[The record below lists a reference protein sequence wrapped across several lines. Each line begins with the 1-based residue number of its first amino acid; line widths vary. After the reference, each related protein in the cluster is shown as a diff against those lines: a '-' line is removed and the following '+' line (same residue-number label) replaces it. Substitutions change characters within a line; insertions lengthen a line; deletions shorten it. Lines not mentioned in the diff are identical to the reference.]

1 MLVGERMSK
10 PVITI
15 TPDTPLPEALALMR
29 KEKVRRFPV
38 VDKHGKLVGIVS
50 EKDLLNAS
58 PSDAT
63 TLSIWEVNYW
73 LSKVTVG
80 EIMTKEVVTT
90 CLDCPIEEA
99 ARIMADRKI
108 GALPVMDNDRLVGI
122 ITETDLFKLFLELFG
137 ARKAGIRATLLI
149 KDEPGTLAEVTSAIR
164 ALGANIISIGTF
176 MGEDP
181 STTKVTL
188 KVENTTLEALSQ
200 ALTPVV
206 EQIVDLRMVSAT

>member
-15 TPDTPLPEALALMR
+15 TPDTPLQEALALMR

-73 LSKVTVG
+73 LSKVTVE
-80 EIMTKEVVTT
+80 EIMTKEVITT
-90 CLDCPIEEA
+90 HVDSPIEEA

-108 GALPVMDNDRLVGI
+108 GALPVMDDGRLVGI
-122 ITETDLFKLFLELFG
+122 ITETDLFKIFLELFG
-137 ARKAGIRATLLI
+137 ARKAGIRATLLL
-149 KDEPGTLAEVTSAIR
+149 KDEPGKLSEVTNAIR
-164 ALGANIISIGTF
+164 QLGSNIISIGTF

-181 STTKVTL
+181 STGMVTL
-188 KVENTTLEALSQ
+188 KVENTTVEALTN
-200 ALTPVV
+200 ALTPLV
-206 EQIVDLRMVSAT
+206 ERIVDIRTVSAA

>member
-15 TPDTPLPEALALMR
+15 TPDTPLQEALALMR

-73 LSKVTVG
+73 LSKVTVE
-80 EIMTKEVVTT
+80 EIMTKEVITT
-90 CLDCPIEEA
+90 CVDCPIEEA

-108 GALPVMDNDRLVGI
+108 GALPVMDDGRLVGI
-122 ITETDLFKLFLELFG
+122 ITETDLFKIFLELFG
-137 ARKAGIRATLLI
+137 ARKAGIRATLLL
-149 KDEPGTLAEVTSAIR
+149 KDEPGKLSEVTNAIR
-164 ALGANIISIGTF
+164 QLGSNIISIGTF

-181 STTKVTL
+181 STGMVTL
-188 KVENTTLEALSQ
+188 KVENTTVEALTN

-206 EQIVDLRMVSAT
+206 ERIVDIRTVSAA

>member
-1 MLVGERMSK
+1 MSK

-15 TPDTPLPEALALMR
+15 TPDTPLQEALALMR

-73 LSKVTVG
+73 LSKVKVE
-80 EIMTKEVVTT
+80 EIMTKEVITT
-90 CLDCPIEEA
+90 CVDCPIEEA

-108 GALPVMDNDRLVGI
+108 GALPVMDDDRLVGI
-122 ITETDLFKLFLELFG
+122 ITETDLFKIFLELFG
-137 ARKAGIRATLLI
+137 ARKAGIRATLLV
-149 KDEPGTLAEVTSAIR
+149 KDEPGKLSEVTNAIR
-164 ALGANIISIGTF
+164 QLGANIISVGTF
-176 MGEDP
+176 MGKDP
-181 STTKVTL
+181 STGMVTI
-188 KVENTTLEALSQ
+188 KVENTTVD
-200 ALTPVV
+200 ALTQSLKPLV
-206 EQIVDLRMVSAT
+206 EQVVDIRQVSAA

>member
-15 TPDTPLPEALALMR
+15 TPDTPLQEALALMR

-73 LSKVTVG
+73 LSKVKVE
-80 EIMTKEVVTT
+80 EIMTKEVITT
-90 CLDCPIEEA
+90 CVDCPIEEA

-108 GALPVMDNDRLVGI
+108 GALPVMQEDRLVGI
-122 ITETDLFKLFLELFG
+122 ITETDLFKIFLELFG
-137 ARKAGIRATLLI
+137 ARKGGIRATILV
-149 KDEPGTLAEVTSAIR
+149 KDEPGKLSDVTNAIR
-164 ALGANIISIGTF
+164 QLGGNIIAIGTF

-181 STTKVTL
+181 STGMVTL
-188 KVENTTLEALSQ
+188 KVENTTVDDLTK
-200 ALTPVV
+200 ALTPIV
-206 EQIVDLRMVSAT
+206 ERIVDIRNVSAA

>member
-15 TPDTPLPEALALMR
+15 TPDTPLQEALALMR

-73 LSKVTVG
+73 LSKVKVE
-80 EIMTKEVVTT
+80 EIMTKEVITT
-90 CLDCPIEEA
+90 CVDCPIEEA

-108 GALPVMDNDRLVGI
+108 GALPVMDDDRLVGI
-122 ITETDLFKLFLELFG
+122 ITETDLFKIFLELFG
-137 ARKAGIRATLLI
+137 ARKAGIRATLLV
-149 KDEPGTLAEVTSAIR
+149 KDEPGKLSEVTNAIR
-164 ALGANIISIGTF
+164 QLGANIISVGTF
-176 MGEDP
+176 MGKDP
-181 STTKVTL
+181 STGMVTI
-188 KVENTTLEALSQ
+188 KVENTTVD
-200 ALTPVV
+200 ALTQSLKPLV
-206 EQIVDLRMVSAT
+206 EQVVDIRQVSAA

>member
-15 TPDTPLPEALALMR
+15 TPDTPLQEALALMR

-73 LSKVTVG
+73 LSKVTVE
-80 EIMTKEVVTT
+80 EIMTKEVITT
-90 CLDCPIEEA
+90 CVDCPIEEA

-108 GALPVMDNDRLVGI
+108 GALPVMDNGRLVGI
-122 ITETDLFKLFLELFG
+122 ITETDLFKIFLELFG
-137 ARKAGIRATLLI
+137 ARKAGIRATLLL
-149 KDEPGTLAEVTSAIR
+149 KDEPGKLSEVTNAIR
-164 ALGANIISIGTF
+164 QLGGNIISIGTF

-181 STTKVTL
+181 STGMVTL
-188 KVENTTLEALSQ
+188 KVENTTVEALTN

-206 EQIVDLRMVSAT
+206 ERIVDIRTVSAA

>member
-15 TPDTPLPEALALMR
+15 TPDTPLQEALAMMR

-73 LSKVTVG
+73 LSKVTVE
-80 EIMTKEVVTT
+80 EIMTKEVITT
-90 CLDCPIEEA
+90 CVDCPIEEA

-108 GALPVMDNDRLVGI
+108 GALPVMEENRLVGI
-122 ITETDLFKLFLELFG
+122 ITETDLFKIFLELFG
-137 ARKAGIRATLLI
+137 ARKAGIRATLLV
-149 KDEPGTLAEVTSAIR
+149 KDQPGKLSEVTNAIR
-164 ALGANIISIGTF
+164 QLGANIIAVGTF
-176 MGEDP
+176 MGTDP
-181 STTKVTL
+181 STGMVTI
-188 KVENTTLEALSQ
+188 KVENTTVEDLSQ
-200 ALTPVV
+200 ALAPVV
-206 EQIVDLRMVSAT
+206 EKVVDIRQVSAA

>member
-15 TPDTPLPEALALMR
+15 TPDTPLQEALALMR

-73 LSKVTVG
+73 LSKVKVE
-80 EIMTKEVVTT
+80 EIMTREVITT
-90 CLDCPIEEA
+90 CADCPIEEA
-99 ARIMADRKI
+99 ARVMADRKI
-108 GALPVMDNDRLVGI
+108 GALPVMEEDRLVGI
-122 ITETDLFKLFLELFG
+122 ITETDLFKIFLELFG
-137 ARKAGIRATLLI
+137 ARKAGIRATLLV
-149 KDEPGTLAEVTSAIR
+149 KDEPGKLSEVTNAIR
-164 ALGANIISIGTF
+164 QLGGNIIAVGTF

-181 STTKVTL
+181 STAMVTL
-188 KVENTTLEALSQ
+188 KVENTTVD
-200 ALTPVV
+200 ALTNALTSVV
-206 EQIVDLRMVSAT
+206 ERIVDIRTVSAA

>member
-15 TPDTPLPEALALMR
+15 TPDTPLQEALALMR

-73 LSKVTVG
+73 LSKVTVE
-80 EIMTKEVVTT
+80 EIMTKEVITT
-90 CLDCPIEEA
+90 CVDCPIEEA

-108 GALPVMDNDRLVGI
+108 GALPVMDDGRLVGI
-122 ITETDLFKLFLELFG
+122 ITETDLFKIFLELFG
-137 ARKAGIRATLLI
+137 ARKAGIRATLLV
-149 KDEPGTLAEVTSAIR
+149 KDEPGKLSEVTNAIR
-164 ALGANIISIGTF
+164 QLGGNIIAVGTF

-181 STTKVTL
+181 STGMVTL
-188 KVENTTLEALSQ
+188 KVENTTIDALTN

-206 EQIVDLRMVSAT
+206 ERIVDIRTVSAA

>member
-15 TPDTPLPEALALMR
+15 TPDTPLQEALALMR
-29 KEKVRRFPV
+29 KERVRRFPV

-73 LSKVTVG
+73 LSKVKVE
-80 EIMTKEVVTT
+80 EIMTREVITT
-90 CLDCPIEEA
+90 CADCPIEEA
-99 ARIMADRKI
+99 ARVMADRKI
-108 GALPVMDNDRLVGI
+108 GALPVMEDDRLVGI
-122 ITETDLFKLFLELFG
+122 ITETDLFKIFLELFG
-137 ARKAGIRATLLI
+137 ARKGGIRATILV
-149 KDEPGTLAEVTSAIR
+149 KDEPGKLSEVTSAIHQ
-164 ALGANIISIGTF
+164 LNANIIAIGTF

-181 STTKVTL
+181 STGLVTI
-188 KVENTTLEALSQ
+188 KVEGTTVEALTQ
-200 ALTPVV
+200 TLTPLVERVV
-206 EQIVDLRMVSAT
+206 DIRSVSAA

>member
-15 TPDTPLPEALALMR
+15 TPDTPLQEALALMR

-73 LSKVTVG
+73 LSKVKVE
-80 EIMTKEVVTT
+80 EIMTKEVITT
-90 CLDCPIEEA
+90 CVDCPIEEA
-99 ARIMADRKI
+99 ARVMADRKI
-108 GALPVMDNDRLVGI
+108 GALPVMEDDRLVGI
-122 ITETDLFKLFLELFG
+122 ITETDLFKIFLELFG
-137 ARKAGIRATLLI
+137 ARKAGIRATILV
-149 KDEPGTLAEVTSAIR
+149 KDEPGKLSEVTNTIR
-164 ALGANIISIGTF
+164 QLGANILAVGTF

-181 STTKVTL
+181 STGMVTI
-188 KVENTTLEALSQ
+188 KVEGTTVEALTQ

-206 EQIVDLRMVSAT
+206 ERIVDIRSVSAA

>member
-1 MLVGERMSK
+1 MLVAERMSR

-15 TPDTPLPEALALMR
+15 TPDTPLQEALALMR

-73 LSKVTVG
+73 LSKVEVE
-80 EIMTKEVVTT
+80 EIMTREVITT
-90 CLDCPIEEA
+90 YADCPIEEA
-99 ARIMADRKI
+99 ARVMADRKI
-108 GALPVMDNDRLVGI
+108 GALPVMEDDRLVGI
-122 ITETDLFKLFLELFG
+122 ITETDLFKIFLELFG
-137 ARKAGIRATLLI
+137 ARKGGIRATILV
-149 KDEPGTLAEVTSAIR
+149 KDEPGKLSGVTHAIHQ
-164 ALGANIISIGTF
+164 LNANIVAIGTF

-181 STTKVTL
+181 STGLVTI
-188 KVENTTLEALSQ
+188 KVEGTTVEALTQ
-200 ALTPVV
+200 ALTPLV
-206 EQIVDLRMVSAT
+206 ERIVDIRSVSAA